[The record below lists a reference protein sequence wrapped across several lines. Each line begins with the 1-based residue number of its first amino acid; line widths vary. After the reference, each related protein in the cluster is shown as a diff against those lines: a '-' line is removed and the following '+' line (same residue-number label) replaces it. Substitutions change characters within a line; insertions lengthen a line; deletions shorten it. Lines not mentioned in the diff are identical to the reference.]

1 MIGKI
6 TSVILY
12 AILFTI
18 YILITQQ
25 FISKFVPSH
34 ICLSKHWPENITHS
48 YQIYFVQLLSTNI
61 KYTTTQ
67 YTNTECQSVQWLQ
80 HKQ

>member
-1 MIGKI
+1 MIWNI

-18 YILITQQ
+18 YILVTQQ

-34 ICLSKHWPENITHS
+34 LCLSNHCTENITHS
-48 YQIYFVQLLSTNI
+48 YQIYFIQLPSTNI
-61 KYTTTQ
+61 IYTTTK
-67 YTNTECQSVQWLQ
+67 YIKTECQSVQWLQ
-80 HKQ
+80 YKQ